1 MLSAAV
7 VIAALRVNLLISAIV
22 YVFFQLNKTEFLK
35 FETGSGGG
43 IGVSVNFNLR
53 PLAVDPE

>member
-22 YVFFQLNKTEFLK
+22 YVFFQLK
-35 FETGSGGG
+35 
-43 IGVSVNFNLR
+43 
-53 PLAVDPE
+53 A